1 MKREGGK
8 AAEALR
14 AGRKRVLSPLTRR
27 VLAVNVIALVIPIVG
42 LLYLGPYRESLIEA
56 ELEALR
62 RQGEI
67 FSGALGESA
76 IETLNR
82 GQQVLNLTMS
92 RNIIRRLAGVD
103 AVRARL
109 FLVDGSLA
117 ADSRLLGALGGLV
130 QMEELPPPENGV
142 DGAMAPILDLLDRFA
157 QLLAK
162 DIPEFYSENP
172 IQTAADYSEAAGAL
186 YGEVTGMVRKGR
198 DGGLVMS
205 VALPVQRY
213 RQVIGALM
221 LSKDGSE
228 VGAALRSVRLTV
240 LAVFAGALV
249 VTVMLSLYLAGTIA
263 QPLHRLAEAA
273 ERVRRTIGRDDEQ
286 IPDFTGR
293 GDEIGDLSGVLREM
307 TDALRQRMLAIEGFA
322 ADVSHEIKN
331 PLTSL
336 RSAVETASRVRDP
349 EQQQKLMAIVLE
361 DVQRLDRLITDI
373 SDASRLDAELGRA
386 ETAPVDVAQMLAAL
400 AEIRR
405 TAEQGEQ
412 APQLDVRIIGPGPFI
427 VEGVE
432 GRLVQ
437 VFRNLIGNAV
447 SFSPPGGRITV
458 TVDNN
463 EDQVVITVEDE
474 GPGIPQSKLE
484 AIFDRFYS
492 ERPAVE
498 KFGIHSGLGLS
509 ISKQILEAHGG
520 GIRAEN
526 RPGPGLG
533 IAGARLVVWL
543 PLA

>member
-172 IQTAADYSEAAGAL
+172 IQTAADYREAAGAL